1 MEFQPRGCYNL
12 SPCIPLPESL
22 HDLLLNGI
30 IDKFHHVKLHKHVVL
45 TINNRLIAFLWAS
58 LVAQLIKNLPT
69 MQETWVR
76 SLLGKIPWT
85 RKQQSIPVLL
95 PGKFHGQRSRTGCS
109 AWNCKELDT
118 TVQLTFTFSQVEVCR
133 RKFLHSDRLM
143 ENIMP
148 NSYVNFINNY

>member
-1 MEFQPRGCYNL
+1 MGKVLEFQPRGCCNL

-76 SLLGKIPWT
+76 SLGWKDPMGWVGKIPMDYTVHGVTKSQT
-85 RKQQSIPVLL
+85 RLHFFWSNLTCVQS
-95 PGKFHGQRSRTGCS
+95 S
-109 AWNCKELDT
+109 
-118 TVQLTFTFSQVEVCR
+118 
-133 RKFLHSDRLM
+133 
-143 ENIMP
+143 
-148 NSYVNFINNY
+148 

>member
-1 MEFQPRGCYNL
+1 MGKVLEFQPIVCYNL

-69 MQETWVR
+69 MQETWV
-76 SLLGKIPWT
+76 
-85 RKQQSIPVLL
+85 
-95 PGKFHGQRSRTGCS
+95 
-109 AWNCKELDT
+109 
-118 TVQLTFTFSQVEVCR
+118 
-133 RKFLHSDRLM
+133 
-143 ENIMP
+143 
-148 NSYVNFINNY
+148 